1 MALAANKRKIPALK
15 LIPHQCDSYG
25 IQPQENTSSIDDIT
39 KTKMELY
46 GRELI
51 HKEVKSCGECGRVY
65 VPLAW
70 VGKKVKIILVD

>member
-1 MALAANKRKIPALK
+1 M
-15 LIPHQCDSYG
+15 S
-25 IQPQENTSSIDDIT
+25 

-46 GRELI
+46 GSELI
-51 HKEVKSCGECGRVY
+51 QKEVRPSGDCGRVY

>member
-1 MALAANKRKIPALK
+1 MANATKKKVLPIRSLPRL
-15 LIPHQCDSYG
+15 CDSYG
-25 IQPQENTSSIDDIT
+25 SQSGEGVSCADNIS

-46 GRELI
+46 GSELI
-51 HKEVKSCGECGRVY
+51 QKEVRPSGDCGRVY